1 MGRFGSLA
9 VRACAAGLVGLLWLG
24 AAAASPRLAEIERTL
39 RAQPEAMLE
48 ALKPVLADARGDE
61 RALALLLQA
70 RQQYAQQDLAGLDAT
85 AQALEALA
93 PQSGLAPAA
102 ALLARGL
109 AVSRTPPLGRA
120 DRSFNA
126 AAAALPA
133 ATPPQVRWY
142 FTNEQAR
149 MRQALGRLDESVA
162 FSQQA
167 VEQADAG
174 GVAWQ
179 RSEAR
184 SALAYSLYLAQQTD
198 RAMPINIEADRIA
211 VAAGDINARIHSATT
226 AAILYTALGNDDEEL
241 KASKLAV
248 DLARQAGARGLEA
261 LAMANLADFYVKRGD
276 YRTALALA
284 EQALPLAREVGQ
296 PSSEAVALINAGLA
310 QIGLGRHE
318 KGIALI
324 RQALVIDERTS
335 GLPALADTHGELG
348 AALEK
353 HGHLKEAWAAW
364 VEHRRLADRVF
375 QREHQQA
382 VLELQEGLDADR
394 RQRELA
400 ALETENG
407 LKAEQLLA
415 RELQQRLW
423 ALGLVA
429 GLLLLGVL
437 ALLLRRMRQANLR
450 LRHSNEALKVATER
464 DPLTGLANRRHFHAV
479 MQHSAAAR
487 FEGTLLLLDLD
498 HFKRIND
505 RHGHAAGDAV
515 LVDIAQ
521 RLQGVLREEDL
532 TVRWGGEEFLVL
544 VRQLPPEQVEA
555 LAERLLATVG
565 SRPVFHGQEA
575 VAVTASIGFAS
586 FPLPP
591 AREPVSWERALDV
604 VDTALYLA
612 KAHGRNRAYGVRSMQ
627 TQQPESRAN
636 PGLAL
641 EAAWRQGRAELAHL
655 KGPGAAPAAEAA
667 LP

>member
-1 MGRFGSLA
+1 MSLR
-9 VRACAAGLVGLLWLG
+9 VCAAGLAGLLWVG
-24 AAAASPRLAEIERTL
+24 MAAASPRLAEIERTL
-39 RAQPEAMLE
+39 RAQPEAALA

-61 RALALLLQA
+61 RVLALMLQA
-70 RQQYAQQDLAGLDAT
+70 RQHYVQQDLAALDAT
-85 AQALEALA
+85 AQALDALA
-93 PQSGLAPAA
+93 PQSALAPAA

-109 AVSRTPPLGRA
+109 AVSRQPPLGRA
-120 DRSFNA
+120 DRSFTA

-149 MRQALGRLDESVA
+149 MREALGRLDESVA
-162 FSQQA
+162 LHQQA
-167 VEQADAG
+167 VAEADAG

-184 SALAYSLYLAQQTD
+184 SSLVYSLYLAQQVD
-198 RAMPINIEADRIA
+198 RAMSINLEAEQIA
-211 VAAGDINARIHSATT
+211 VAAGDINARILAVTT
-226 AAILYTALGNDDEEL
+226 AAILYTALGNDAEEL
-241 KASKLAV
+241 RASKLAL
-248 DLARQAGARGLEA
+248 DLSREAGNRRLEA
-261 LAMANLADFYVKRGD
+261 LTTANLADFYVKRGD
-276 YRTALALA
+276 YRTALALS
-284 EQALPLAREVGQ
+284 EQALALAREVGQ
-296 PSSEAVALINAGLA
+296 AGGESVALMNAGLA
-310 QIGLGRHE
+310 HIGLGRRD
-318 KGIALI
+318 KGTALI
-324 RQALVIDERTS
+324 RQSAVIEARNS
-335 GLPALADTHGELG
+335 GLPGLADIHRELG

-364 VEHRRLADRVF
+364 TEHRRLADSVF
-375 QREHQQA
+375 QRQHQEA
-382 VLELQEGLDADR
+382 VLELQEGLDAER

-407 LKAEQLLA
+407 LKAEQLRA
-415 RELQQRLW
+415 RVLQQRLW
-423 ALGLVA
+423 GLGLLA

-437 ALLLRRMRQANLR
+437 ALLLRRLR
-450 LRHSNEALKVATER
+450 LANRRLRYSNEALKVATER

-479 MQHSAAAR
+479 MQQGATAR

-498 HFKRIND
+498 HFKRVND
-505 RHGHAAGDAV
+505 HHGHAAGDAV

-521 RLQGVLREEDL
+521 RLRGVLREEDL

-555 LAERLLATVG
+555 LAERLLAAIG
-565 SRPVFHGQEA
+565 GRPVFHGKEA

-591 AREPVSWERALDV
+591 AREPVSWEQALDV

-627 TQQPESRAN
+627 PHRQETPAN
-636 PGLAL
+636 PGQAL
-641 EAAWRQGRAELAHL
+641 ETAWRQGRAELAHL
-655 KGPGAAPAAEAA
+655 QGPGATPATGAV

>member
-1 MGRFGSLA
+1 MDCFRSLA
-9 VRACAAGLVGLLWLG
+9 VRICAAGLAGLLWLG
-24 AAAASPRLAEIERTL
+24 TAAASPRLAEIERTL
-39 RAQPEAMLE
+39 RAQPAATLA

-61 RALALLLQA
+61 RALALMLQA
-70 RQQYAQQDLAGLDAT
+70 RQQYTQQDLAGLDTT

-93 PQSGLAPAA
+93 PQSALAPAA

-109 AVSRTPPLGRA
+109 AVSRKPPLGRA
-120 DRSFNA
+120 DRSFSA

-133 ATPPQVRWY
+133 PTPAQVRWY

-149 MRQALGRLDESVA
+149 VRQALGRLDESVA
-162 FSQQA
+162 LGQQA

-184 SALAYSLYLAQQTD
+184 SALAYNLYLAQQVD
-198 RAMPINIEADRIA
+198 RAMTVNIEAEQIA
-211 VAAGDINARIHSATT
+211 VEAGDINARIHSVTT
-226 AAILYTALGNDDEEL
+226 ASILYAALGNDAEEL

-248 DLARQAGARGLEA
+248 DLARQAGNRAMEA
-261 LAMANLADFYVKRGD
+261 LTTANLADFYVKRGD
-276 YRTALALA
+276 YRTALALS
-284 EQALPLAREVGQ
+284 EQALALAREVGQ

-310 QIGLGRHE
+310 HIGLGRHE
-318 KGIALI
+318 KGVALI
-324 RQALVIDERTS
+324 RQALVIEERTS
-335 GLPALADTHGELG
+335 GLPGLADIHRELG

-364 VEHRRLADRVF
+364 AEHRRLADSVF

-394 RQRELA
+394 RQRELS

-429 GLLLLGVL
+429 GLLLLAVL

-479 MQHSAAAR
+479 MQQGAAAR

-515 LVDIAQ
+515 LVDIAH
-521 RLQGVLREEDL
+521 RLRGVLREEDL

-544 VRQLPPEQVEA
+544 VRQLQPDQVEA
-555 LAERLLATVG
+555 LAERLLAAVG
-565 SRPVFHGQEA
+565 GRPVSHGQEA

-591 AREPVSWERALDV
+591 AREPVSWEQALDV

-627 TQQPESRAN
+627 AQRQESPAN
-636 PGLAL
+636 PGMAL
-641 EAAWRQGRAELAHL
+641 EAAWRQGRADLAHL
-655 KGPGAAPAAEAA
+655 HGPGATPAAGAV

>member
-1 MGRFGSLA
+1 MDCLRSLA
-9 VRACAAGLVGLLWLG
+9 VRACAAGLVGLLLLG
-24 AAAASPRLAEIERTL
+24 TAAASPRLAEIERTL
-39 RAQPEAMLE
+39 RAQPAATLA

-61 RALALLLQA
+61 RALALMLQA
-70 RQQYAQQDLAGLDAT
+70 RQQFTQQDLAGLDAT

-93 PQSGLAPAA
+93 PKSALAPAA

-120 DRSFNA
+120 DRSFSA

-149 MRQALGRLDESVA
+149 TRQALGRLDESVA
-162 FSQQA
+162 LGQQA

-184 SALAYSLYLAQQTD
+184 SALAYDLFLAQQVD
-198 RAMPINIEADRIA
+198 RAMTLNVEAEQIA
-211 VAAGDINARIHSATT
+211 VEAGDINARIRSVTT
-226 AAILYTALGNDDEEL
+226 AGILYTALGNDAEEL

-248 DLARQAGARGLEA
+248 DLARQAGNRAMEA
-261 LAMANLADFYVKRGD
+261 LTTANLADFYVKRGD
-276 YRTALALA
+276 YRTALALS
-284 EQALPLAREVGQ
+284 EQALALAREVGQ
-296 PSSEAVALINAGLA
+296 PSSESVALMNAGLA
-310 QIGLGRHE
+310 HIGLGRHE
-318 KGIALI
+318 KGTAMI
-324 RQALVIDERTS
+324 RQAVVIEERTA
-335 GLPALADTHGELG
+335 GLPGLADIYRELG

-364 VEHRRLADRVF
+364 AEHRRLADRVF

-423 ALGLVA
+423 ALGMVA
-429 GLLLLGVL
+429 GLLLLVVL

-464 DPLTGLANRRHFHAV
+464 DPLTGLANRRHFRAV
-479 MQHSAAAR
+479 MQQGAAAR

-505 RHGHAAGDAV
+505 RHGHAAGDLV
-515 LVDIAQ
+515 LMDIAQ

-544 VRQLPPEQVEA
+544 VRQLQPDQVEA
-555 LAERLLATVG
+555 LAERLLAVVG
-565 SRPVFHGQEA
+565 GRPVFHDQEA

-591 AREPVSWERALDV
+591 AREPVSWEQALDV

-627 TQQPESRAN
+627 AQRQESPAN
-636 PGLAL
+636 PGMAL
-641 EAAWRQGRAELAHL
+641 EAAWRQGRADLAHL
-655 KGPGAAPAAEAA
+655 HGPGTTPAAGAA

>member
-1 MGRFGSLA
+1 MDCFRSWA
-9 VRACAAGLVGLLWLG
+9 VRACAAGLVGLLLLG
-24 AAAASPRLAEIERTL
+24 TAAASPRLAEIERTL
-39 RAQPEAMLE
+39 RAQPEATLA

-61 RALALLLQA
+61 RALALMLQA
-70 RQQYAQQDLAGLDAT
+70 RQQYVQQDLAALDAT

-93 PQSGLAPAA
+93 PQSALAPAA

-109 AVSRTPPLGRA
+109 AVSRQPPLGRA
-120 DRSFNA
+120 DRSFSA

-184 SALAYSLYLAQQTD
+184 SALAYSLYLAQQVD
-198 RAMPINIEADRIA
+198 RAMPINVQADQIA

-226 AAILYTALGNDDEEL
+226 ASILYTALGNDAEEL
-241 KASKLAV
+241 RASKLAV
-248 DLARQAGARGLEA
+248 DLSRQAGDRRMEA
-261 LAMANLADFYVKRGD
+261 LTTANLADFYVKRGD
-276 YRTALALA
+276 YGTALTLA

-296 PSSEAVALINAGLA
+296 PDSEAVALINAGLA

-318 KGIALI
+318 KGIELI
-324 RQALVIDERTS
+324 RQALVIDERIS
-335 GLPALADTHGELG
+335 GLPALADTHRELG

-423 ALGLVA
+423 GLGLVA
-429 GLLLLGVL
+429 GLLLLVVL
-437 ALLLRRMRQANLR
+437 ALLLRRMRHANLR

-464 DPLTGLANRRHFHAV
+464 DPLTGLANRRHFHGV
-479 MQHSAAAR
+479 MQQSAAVR

-521 RLQGVLREEDL
+521 RLKGVLREEDL

-544 VRQLPPEQVEA
+544 VRQLQPDQVEA
-555 LAERLLATVG
+555 LAERLLAAVG
-565 SRPVFHGQEA
+565 GRPVFHGQEA

-627 TQQPESRAN
+627 PQRAEGPAN
-636 PGLAL
+636 PGMAL

-655 KGPGAAPAAEAA
+655 QGPGATPAAGAA